1 MADKLK
7 FKAVPGSLMSD
18 PMAPGSFLGRK
29 ALPMPPDGWTG
40 PEAKGAEARHPII
53 EGGVEVSR
61 EQRARWAVVLDALKK
76 GVDLEPADEATRK
89 HIGPS
94 RAELRANAGKDAD
107 KAADKDAEKAPERH
121 SRRVVKE
128 I

>member
-7 FKAVPGSLMSD
+7 FKAVPGSLLSD

-29 ALPMPPDGWTG
+29 ALPMPPDGWKG
-40 PEAKGAEARHPII
+40 EQLKGAEARHPII

-61 EQRARWAVVLDALKK
+61 DQRARWAVVLDALKK

-89 HIGPS
+89 HIGPT
-94 RAELRANAGKDAD
+94 RAEQRANAGKDVD
-107 KAADKDAEKAPERH
+107 RAADKDAEKAEHKP
-121 SRRVVKE
+121 RRVVKE